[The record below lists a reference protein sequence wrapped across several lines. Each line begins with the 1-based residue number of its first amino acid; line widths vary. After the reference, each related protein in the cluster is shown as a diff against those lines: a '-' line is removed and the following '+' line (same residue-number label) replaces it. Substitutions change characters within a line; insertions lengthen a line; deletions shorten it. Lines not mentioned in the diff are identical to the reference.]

1 MTAWN
6 GFGSIE
12 NGRTLAEM
20 STTAMMRA
28 AAVREAVLR
37 PQNGPDTRP
46 NGFGPPIGLLGS
58 SINEEIS
65 QGDVSIEQ

>member
-1 MTAWN
+1 MEWLWKHQKRTN
-6 GFGSIE
+6 I
-12 NGRTLAEM
+12 GRDIDDGDDA
-20 STTAMMRA
+20 RR

-46 NGFGPPIGLLGS
+46 NGFRPPIGPLGS